1 MTEKEANEKLNSKEK
16 ETEYFNLSALH
27 ETQYAAVIKKSN
39 DFSIIDD
46 YAIEIGLSN
55 FTYEYDSLK
64 GLFGYFSKKEGMSL
78 ETQKDFQNGD
88 IFPVKS
94 NPISLHSN
102 SSYYQ
107 KLEKLTGGCSISYE
121 NGDIYSGT
129 AGAFFK
135 LSDSQNIYMISN
147 RHVIVDNDYGLETKI
162 IHPSKTDAEKKEDI
176 SLIGKVFWTSKEK
189 DDLLDAA
196 IAIIYDEKT
205 TVDIGKYSISNQ
217 LNFNSIA
224 APKIGQ
230 NIKKIGKTSG
240 VTFGEIKS
248 INCTVNITENIK
260 KPKIYRKQIL
270 TTCISKPGDSGSVLL
285 NNNNEVVGLLF
296 GGNKLTASFSNNIMN
311 IFNPIHP
318 EINNFSKFV

>member
-1 MTEKEANEKLNSKEK
+1 MTEQDANDRLNSKEK
-16 ETEYFNLSALH
+16 EAEYFKLSALH

-46 YAIEIGLSN
+46 YAIEIGLTN
-55 FTYEYDSLK
+55 FTYEYDTLR
-64 GLFGYFSKKEGMSL
+64 GLFTYFSMNEGMSS
-78 ETQKDFQNGD
+78 ETQNDFQNGD
-88 IFPVKS
+88 IFPVQS
-94 NPISLHSN
+94 NPISLHSTPIN
-102 SSYYQ
+102 GK
-107 KLEKLTGGCSISYE
+107 KLQKLTGGCSISYE
-121 NGDIYSGT
+121 NGDIYTGT

-135 LSDSQNIYMISN
+135 LSHSQDIYMLTN
-147 RHVIVDNDYGLETKI
+147 RHVIVDNDYELESRV

-176 SLIGKVFWTSKEK
+176 NIIGEVFWTSKEK

-196 IAIIYDEKT
+196 VAIIYNKKAP
-205 TVDIGKYSISNQ
+205 VDIGKYCISNQ

-230 NIKKIGKTSG
+230 NIKKIGRTSG

-248 INCTVNITENIK
+248 INCTVNISENINR
-260 KPKIYRKQIL
+260 PKIYRKQIL
-270 TTCISKPGDSGSVLL
+270 TTCISKPGDSGSVIL
-285 NNNNEVVGLLF
+285 NSNNDVVGLLF
-296 GGNKLTASFSNNIMN
+296 GGNKLEASFSNNIMN